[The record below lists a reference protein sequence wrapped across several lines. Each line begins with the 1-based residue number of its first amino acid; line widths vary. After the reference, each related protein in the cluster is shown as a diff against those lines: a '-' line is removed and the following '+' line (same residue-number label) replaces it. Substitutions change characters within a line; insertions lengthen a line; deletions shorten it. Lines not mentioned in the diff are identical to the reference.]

1 MRISDWSSDVCSSDL
16 SKPHDQLGC
25 IRLCP
30 IWHSRERDSS
40 RNDVY
45 TDAAQC
51 LQRRPD
57 QGYGCRPASDYALA
71 GAGGPGE
78 CHSLP
83 CIGGSQYDYW
93 ASYAGGW
100 WPRSIWIARST
111 NTALMQIM
119 FMSRPRRTRL
129 AWLAESSGY

>member
-1 MRISDWSSDVCSSDL
+1 MRVQCSSNPL
-16 SKPHDQLGC
+16 CPLVC

-30 IWHSRERDSS
+30 ICHSRERDSS

-57 QGYGCRPASDYALA
+57 QGYGCRSASHYALA

-83 CIGGSQYDYW
+83 CIGGSQYDPW
-93 ASYAGGW
+93 ASYAG
-100 WPRSIWIARST
+100 RSE
-111 NTALMQIM
+111 
-119 FMSRPRRTRL
+119 
-129 AWLAESSGY
+129 ESSVGKECVCTCRSRWSTYH